1 MFIHESTF
9 VPPSPLY
16 TFRHSCLIVEA
27 VSGFGTWRL
36 KRSNQKQSVVTGF
49 SMRGYKAALL
59 VPSLWVFGMVVII
72 SALVELLW
80 WILGLHGEDK
90 EFGMAV
96 DRRLPWKVHESTLV
110 VGMEKFELPTNR

>member
-1 MFIHESTF
+1 
-9 VPPSPLY
+9 
-16 TFRHSCLIVEA
+16 
-27 VSGFGTWRL
+27 
-36 KRSNQKQSVVTGF
+36 
-49 SMRGYKAALL
+49 MRGYKAALL